1 MRVKVI
7 NKRPVSVLQ
16 KKRVC
21 AYARVSTDSRR
32 QEDSLEN
39 QMETYERLI
48 TGNPEYE
55 FIGVYADQGISGY
68 CENRPQFQRMM
79 EKARAGEIDLIITKS
94 ISRFA
99 RNTVT
104 VLKFARELKELGVG
118 IFFEEQNIN
127 TLSGDGEMMLAVLAS
142 FAQEESRS
150 MSENNKWSIRK
161 KFERGEVMITTSR
174 FLGYDK
180 NEYGDL
186 IVNRKEAEIVSLAYI
201 SENPLYEYA
210 GTYADE
216 GISGTNTKKRDEFN
230 RMIVD
235 CRAGKIDMIITKSIS
250 RFARNTLD
258 CLNYVRELKD
268 LGIGIIFE
276 KENINTLDAKG
287 EVLLTILSSLAQDES
302 RSISEN
308 CTWGQ
313 KV

>member
-7 NKRPVSVLQ
+7 NKRPASVLQ

-32 QEDSLEN
+32 QEDSFEN

-55 FIGVYADQGISGY
+55 FIGVFADQGIYGY

-104 VLKFARELKELGVG
+104 VLKFARELKEQGVG

-127 TLSGDGEMMLAVLAS
+127 TLSGDGEMMIAVLAS

-150 MSENNKWSIRK
+150 MSENNK
-161 KFERGEVMITTSR
+161 
-174 FLGYDK
+174 
-180 NEYGDL
+180 
-186 IVNRKEAEIVSLAYI
+186 
-201 SENPLYEYA
+201 
-210 GTYADE
+210 
-216 GISGTNTKKRDEFN
+216 
-230 RMIVD
+230 
-235 CRAGKIDMIITKSIS
+235 
-250 RFARNTLD
+250 
-258 CLNYVRELKD
+258 
-268 LGIGIIFE
+268 
-276 KENINTLDAKG
+276 
-287 EVLLTILSSLAQDES
+287 
-302 RSISEN
+302 
-308 CTWGQ
+308 
-313 KV
+313 

>member
-7 NKRPVSVLQ
+7 NKRPASVLQ

-39 QMETYERLI
+39 QMETYERMI

-55 FIGVYADQGISGY
+55 FIGVFADQGISGY

-150 MSENNKWSIRK
+150 MHNMWSVTRIDEADYGCEERMPGEPLLVLVTIESDDGRMCRFECAENWLLQQGI
-161 KFERGEVMITTSR
+161 
-174 FLGYDK
+174 
-180 NEYGDL
+180 
-186 IVNRKEAEIVSLAYI
+186 
-201 SENPLYEYA
+201 
-210 GTYADE
+210 DE
-216 GISGTNTKKRDEFN
+216 GDEWPEDIEQVEADREQID
-230 RMIVD
+230 RMSEWMNKYYEAVEE
-235 CRAGKIDMIITKSIS
+235 M
-250 RFARNTLD
+250 
-258 CLNYVRELKD
+258 ED
-268 LGIGIIFE
+268 LF
-276 KENINTLDAKG
+276 DA
-287 EVLLTILSSLAQDES
+287 E
-302 RSISEN
+302 
-308 CTWGQ
+308 
-313 KV
+313 